1 MSDFLCR
8 NNIFLFLR
16 ALVSHF
22 ELSESQVFCPEDL
35 YLCQDIGKVFRT
47 LAELS
52 HTSKVQRSGVSGFPK
67 KEKQLNKKLK
77 TEQSNYEALGKNG
90 FVCLSKVGLDV
101 STIYLQIFVTFAF
114 SKYFIFLG
122 QMYGEA
128 GTEYIYHSFSTKVRL
143 RDKDLCYNED
153 IYQTI
158 FPPKQQRLS
167 LADISF
173 GGVKKV
179 NNQITS
185 YILGT
190 SAITSFSHVLKRVS
204 GKILTF

>member
-35 YLCQDIGKVFRT
+35 YLCQDIGKVIRT

-77 TEQSNYEALGKNG
+77 TEQSNYEALGKKI
-90 FVCLSKVGLDV
+90 LSVFREINFTK
-101 STIYLQIFVTFAF
+101 IFVKFQKSGF
-114 SKYFIFLG
+114 GIG
-122 QMYGEA
+122 
-128 GTEYIYHSFSTKVRL
+128 L
-143 RDKDLCYNED
+143 RKGLN
-153 IYQTI
+153 T
-158 FPPKQQRLS
+158 
-167 LADISF
+167 
-173 GGVKKV
+173 
-179 NNQITS
+179 T
-185 YILGT
+185 
-190 SAITSFSHVLKRVS
+190 
-204 GKILTF
+204 